1 MPKGQSRERL
11 QELAAKGHAT
21 MQRRADDFA
30 ARAWTVISE
39 ARRGGHSYKTIAAL
53 LNLAE
58 IPAPRGGRWLPSTV
72 HRVARRMEK
81 MEKEV

>member
-1 MPKGQSRERL
+1 MPKGQTRERM
-11 QELAAKGHAT
+11 QDLAAKGHAT
-21 MQRRADDFA
+21 IKRRADDFA
-30 ARAWTVISE
+30 ERAWKVISE

-58 IPAPRGGRWLPSTV
+58 IPAPRGGLWLPQTV

-81 MEKEV
+81 RED